1 MDGVDGCFGIHV
13 WTEVAAGTVSIEGG
27 PRMASCDSFN
37 IKITGK
43 GCHGAQPEAG
53 VDAAVVTA
61 AVINNLQTIVSREI
75 SPMDN
80 AVVTV
85 GTIQTG
91 TRWNVVAENSV
102 LAGTTRAFRDEVR
115 DSFEERISRV
125 VKSTCESFRAK
136 GEVEYIRMVSP
147 TINDYGFAALAQESA
162 KKIMGEDCLANFPAT
177 TGAEDFSQYLY
188 KAPGA
193 MVFLGTGNPECGA
206 IWPNHSGNFCV
217 DEDQLLKGAMLHAQ
231 VALDFNASK

>member
-1 MDGVDGCFGIHV
+1 MFLYGDEDFVV
-13 WTEVAAGTVSIEGG
+13 
-27 PRMASCDSFN
+27 
-37 IKITGK
+37 KITGK

-53 VDAAVVTA
+53 VDAVATAA

-85 GTIQTG
+85 GTIEG
-91 TRWNVVAENSV
+91 GSRWNVVAENASMM
-102 LAGTTRAFRDEVR
+102 GTTRAFRDEIR

-193 MVFLGTGNPECGA
+193 MVFLGTGSEACGA
-206 IWPNHSGNFCV
+206 VWPNHSGNFCV
-217 DEDQLLKGAMLHAQ
+217 DEDQLLKGAMLHVQ
-231 VALDFNASK
+231 VAMDFNSSK

>member
-1 MDGVDGCFGIHV
+1 M
-13 WTEVAAGTVSIEGG
+13 
-27 PRMASCDSFN
+27 M
-37 IKITGK
+37 
-43 GCHGAQPEAG
+43 
-53 VDAAVVTA
+53 
-61 AVINNLQTIVSREI
+61 
-75 SPMDN
+75 
-80 AVVTV
+80 
-85 GTIQTG
+85 
-91 TRWNVVAENSV
+91 
-102 LAGTTRAFRDEVR
+102 GTTRAFRDEIR